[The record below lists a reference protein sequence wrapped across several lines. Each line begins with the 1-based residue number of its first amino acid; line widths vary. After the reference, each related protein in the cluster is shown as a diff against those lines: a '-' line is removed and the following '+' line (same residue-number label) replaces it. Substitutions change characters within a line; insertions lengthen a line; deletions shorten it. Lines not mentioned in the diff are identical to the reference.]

1 MIIADALR
9 DTEDRHEMTKH
20 SISLSLPPSLLLART
35 PPPLFPL
42 ATIAISACKFQDKQ
56 RIVGSNEMLPGML
69 FRRALTH

>member
-20 SISLSLPPSLLLART
+20 PISLSLPP
-35 PPPLFPL
+35 FPL

-56 RIVGSNEMLPGML
+56 RIVGSNEMLAGML